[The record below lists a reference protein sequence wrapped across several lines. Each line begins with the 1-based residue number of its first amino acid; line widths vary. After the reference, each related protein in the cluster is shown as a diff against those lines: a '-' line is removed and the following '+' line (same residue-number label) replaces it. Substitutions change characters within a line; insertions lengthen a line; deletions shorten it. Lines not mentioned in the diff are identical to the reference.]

1 MQAEELL
8 KQGELDAALDALQQA
23 IRKEPSNAKLRVFLF
38 QLLCVIGAWKR
49 ALSQLDVAADL
60 DPLNLPMAQTYRE
73 AIHCEF
79 FRNEVFSGE
88 KSPLIFGD
96 PPEWTAFLLEALR
109 LSGKG
114 EHAQAE
120 NLRNQAFEL
129 APATPGTLDD
139 QAFNWLADADT
150 RIGPMFEA
158 IVNGRYYWIPMQRIK
173 KISID
178 PPEDLRDMVW
188 TPAHLTFENEGES
201 VALLPARYPG
211 TENETETA
219 LKLSHKTEWLTPADG
234 VYIGLGQRML
244 ASDQDEYPLLNTRE
258 IEFQTATDSATE

>member
-1 MQAEELL
+1 M
-8 KQGELDAALDALQQA
+8 
-23 IRKEPSNAKLRVFLF
+23 
-38 QLLCVIGAWKR
+38 
-49 ALSQLDVAADL
+49 
-60 DPLNLPMAQTYRE
+60 
-73 AIHCEF
+73 
-79 FRNEVFSGE
+79 
-88 KSPLIFGD
+88 
-96 PPEWTAFLLEALR
+96 R

-129 APATPGTLDD
+129 APTTPGTIDD